1 MDRQAPH
8 DSQGNPI
15 DDAVF
20 WTPNMMTAEEHER
33 RDKRKA
39 VSKARRIAANDA
51 TELPQWWTV
60 KDRNGVYRLRKRK
73 KA

>member
-1 MDRQAPH
+1 
-8 DSQGNPI
+8 
-15 DDAVF
+15 
-20 WTPNMMTAEEHER
+20 MMTAEEHER